1 MLRRARAYVVVLC
14 MVVGESSLADR
25 TGTQF
30 VVTARIVAACRS
42 VQVLSATAMPAALDP
57 RTAVSV
63 DCGAVP
69 YRVSIGDRRPQR
81 IADAGGKTSVA
92 QGEGRITVSVEF

>member
-1 MLRRARAYVVVLC
+1 

-30 VVTARIVAACRS
+30 VVTAGVVAACRS
-42 VQVLSATAMPAALDP
+42 VRIVSATAMPASIDP
-57 RTAVSV
+57 RTAVAV

-69 YRVSIGDRRPQR
+69 YRVSIGDRRPQS
-81 IADAGGKTSVA
+81 IADAGGKTSVV

>member
-1 MLRRARAYVVVLC
+1 

-30 VVTARIVAACRS
+30 VVTAGIVAACRS
-42 VQVLSATAMPAALDP
+42 VRVVSATAVPAAIDP
-57 RTAVSV
+57 RAAVSV

-69 YRVSIGDRRPQR
+69 YRVSIGDRRPQVA
-81 IADAGGKTSVA
+81 ADEGGTTSVA
-92 QGEGRITVSVEF
+92 QRQGQITVSVEF

>member
-1 MLRRARAYVVVLC
+1 

-30 VVTARIVAACRS
+30 VVTAGIVAACRS
-42 VQVLSATAMPAALDP
+42 VRVVTATAVLAALDP

-69 YRVSIGDRRPQR
+69 YRVSIGDRRPQGVS
-81 IADAGGKTSVA
+81 DAGGVTSVA
-92 QGEGRITVSVEF
+92 QGQGRITVSVEF

>member
-1 MLRRARAYVVVLC
+1 

-30 VVTARIVAACRS
+30 AVTASIVAACHS
-42 VQVLSATAMPAALDP
+42 VRVVSATSVPAAIDP

-69 YRVSIGDRRPQR
+69 YRVSIGDRRPQV
-81 IADAGGKTSVA
+81 AAVVGGTTSVA
-92 QGEGRITVSVEF
+92 QRQGQITVSVEF

>member
-1 MLRRARAYVVVLC
+1 MVLGI
-14 MVVGESSLADR
+14 VVGESSLADR
-25 TGTQF
+25 TGTQL
-30 VVTARIVAACRS
+30 VVTAGVVAACRS
-42 VQVLSATAMPAALDP
+42 VQVVSTTAIPTSIDP

-81 IADAGGKTSVA
+81 VADAGGKTSVA
-92 QGEGRITVSVEF
+92 PGEGWITVSVEF

>member
-1 MLRRARAYVVVLC
+1 

-30 VVTARIVAACRS
+30 VVTAGVVAACRS
-42 VQVLSATAMPAALDP
+42 VRVVSATAMPAAIDP

-63 DCGAVP
+63 DCGTVP

-81 IADAGGKTSVA
+81 VADAGGRTSVA
-92 QGEGRITVSVEF
+92 KGDGRITVSVEF

>member
-1 MLRRARAYVVVLC
+1 

-30 VVTARIVAACRS
+30 VVTAGIVAACRS
-42 VQVLSATAMPAALDP
+42 VRVVSATAGPAAIDP

-69 YRVSIGDRRPQR
+69 YRVSIGDRRPQVA
-81 IADAGGKTSVA
+81 ADVDGTTSVSQR
-92 QGEGRITVSVEF
+92 QGQITVSVEF

>member
-1 MLRRARAYVVVLC
+1 

-25 TGTQF
+25 TGAQIAI
-30 VVTARIVAACRS
+30 TAGVVAACRS
-42 VQVLSATAMPAALDP
+42 VRVVAETAASAAIDP

-69 YRVSIGDRRPQR
+69 FRVSIGDHRPQR
-81 IADAGGKTSVA
+81 VVDGATRTSVA
-92 QGEGRITVSVEF
+92 QGDRRITVSVEF

>member
-1 MLRRARAYVVVLC
+1 

-30 VVTARIVAACRS
+30 VVTAGVVAACRS
-42 VQVLSATAMPAALDP
+42 VRIVSATAMPAAIDP

-81 IADAGGKTSVA
+81 VADAGAKTSVV
-92 QGEGRITVSVEF
+92 QGERRITVSVEF

>member
-1 MLRRARAYVVVLC
+1 

-30 VVTARIVAACRS
+30 VVTAGIVASCRS
-42 VQVLSATAMPAALDP
+42 VQVASATAVPAAIDP

-69 YRVSIGDRRPQR
+69 YRVSIGDRRPEGD
-81 IADAGGKTSVA
+81 ADASGTTSVT
-92 QGEGRITVSVEF
+92 QGRGRITVSVEF

>member
-1 MLRRARAYVVVLC
+1 

-30 VVTARIVAACRS
+30 VVTASIVAACHS
-42 VQVLSATAMPAALDP
+42 VRVVSATSVPAAIDP

-69 YRVSIGDRRPQR
+69 YRVSIGDRRPQV
-81 IADAGGKTSVA
+81 AAVVGGTTSVA
-92 QGEGRITVSVEF
+92 QRQGQITVSVEF

>member
-1 MLRRARAYVVVLC
+1 

-25 TGTQF
+25 VGTQF
-30 VVTARIVAACRS
+30 VVTAGVVASCRS
-42 VQVLSATAMPAALDP
+42 VRVVSATAMPAAIDP

-63 DCGAVP
+63 DCGALP

-81 IADAGGKTSVA
+81 VADAGGKISVV
-92 QGEGRITVSVEF
+92 QGEGGITVSIEF